1 VHLRKTMGEAARN
14 LEPFEEAYAQ
24 ADWSRFAH
32 LPLFGGQ
39 PHQRLQHLPADGTRG
54 EMKFSR
60 RHLLGSLAA
69 VAAAPLQAAPPA
81 PGEPV
86 HWPELTLLD
95 GARWVPAAD
104 RAQVVVF
111 WSVSCPFCKRHNA
124 ARRQAVPCRRRRQ
137 APQVLDGLARPR
149 RRRGAPLPGCQR
161 LCIPGQPGPGG
172 AGSRA
177 EHASHHPADDASVA
191 AAASSR

>member
-1 VHLRKTMGEAARN
+1 
-14 LEPFEEAYAQ
+14 
-24 ADWSRFAH
+24 
-32 LPLFGGQ
+32 
-39 PHQRLQHLPADGTRG
+39 
-54 EMKFSR
+54 MKFSR

-111 WSVSCPFCKRHNA
+111 WSVSCPVCKRHNA
-124 ARRQAVPCRRRRQ
+124 HVDKLYRAAGDGG
-137 APQVLDGLARPR
+137 PQVLTVSRDRDVAAVRRYLAANGYAFPVSLDQEALAAALSTR
-149 RRRGAPLPGCQR
+149 RIIPLTMLIGRGGR
-161 LCIPGQPGPGG
+161 LKQAIPGEMFEEDVMELLKL
-172 AGSRA
+172 A
-177 EHASHHPADDASVA
+177 
-191 AAASSR
+191 

>member
-1 VHLRKTMGEAARN
+1 
-14 LEPFEEAYAQ
+14 
-24 ADWSRFAH
+24 
-32 LPLFGGQ
+32 
-39 PHQRLQHLPADGTRG
+39 
-54 EMKFSR
+54 MKFSR

-124 ARRQAVPCRRRRQ
+124 HVDKLYRAGGDGG
-137 APQVLDGLARPR
+137 PQVLTVCRERDRAAVQRYLAVNGYAFPVSLDHDALAAALAAR
-149 RRRGAPLPGCQR
+149 RVIPLTLLVDRQGR
-161 LCIPGQPGPGG
+161 LKQAIPGEMFEEDVMELLKL
-172 AGSRA
+172 A
-177 EHASHHPADDASVA
+177 
-191 AAASSR
+191 